1 MERHVETTGLGR
13 LHVDD
18 QLELDRGLHG
28 KFARISSV
36 PRAFDALSVLREAEN
51 AIIRE

>member
-28 KFARISSV
+28 KFARLLAPENTIRPGFLPS
-36 PRAFDALSVLREAEN
+36 RALLML
-51 AIIRE
+51 